1 MLHSQTL
8 SNIALPIGM
17 QEQLQQCRS
26 ILGINEAT
34 ETRKSDHHL
43 KPSRC
48 LGPRGIRDAMFDWL
62 QL

>member
-1 MLHSQTL
+1 
-8 SNIALPIGM
+8 M

-34 ETRKSDHHL
+34 ETRQSGHHL

-48 LGPRGIRDAMFDWL
+48 LGPGGLRDAMLDWL
-62 QL
+62 QM